1 MGQKLSLLAPSAP
14 TVAVSSYVDALHN
27 YQYVEVINNSR
38 FLKTIKAID
47 KTTGNLVII
56 KLLIKPASPNYSI
69 QLQQVIEL
77 MVKQSSLLYPF
88 KNALP
93 WHRLIETDRAGY
105 VVRQMIKTNLYDR
118 LSIRPFLEPIEK
130 LFITYQILKIINE
143 IHSLNIHHGDL
154 KLENFLITSWNWLL
168 LSDFS
173 NLLKPTYIPE
183 DNPNQYS
190 FYFDT
195 SGRRLCYIAPERF
208 YNSQDHPKHILNFND
223 DGLFTMKN
231 SVTDAMDL
239 FSTGCVIAEL
249 YNDGEPT
256 FTLSQLFKFMKNEY
270 TPDLS
275 GIYNKDIV
283 TIIGKLIKLDP
294 NERSSARE
302 ILDENKGTCFPEFF
316 YSFLY
321 DFMEMLNNQENFVL
335 NANND
340 NISISDMKISY
351 IYDNFGLISKL
362 LKFQYSMDESN
373 FSRDDILPMKLN
385 LETMPFNYRIKQSKF
400 IDDDLQ
406 EAALILLNVVT
417 SFSQTLKQV
426 NSKIKC
432 CELIVAL
439 SERIRD
445 ESKLDRAIPYLC
457 LFLDEYIEGAFHQQE
472 GPQTASKVVC
482 MALYS
487 LTTLLMSCSYINPI
501 NMLIFPEYILPKIY
515 NLLTVK
521 SDSSSQRL
529 VNCAVAVCLP
539 YLAATAKRFWIMSK
553 AFKNTNNA
561 LSTLVSP
568 EDAMQSFSNL
578 SLTKDQL
585 DLKFKEI
592 TILLLT
598 DSESP
603 VKISLLNNILP
614 LCQFF
619 GQDKTNDIIL
629 PHLISYLNDTDQELR
644 LAFLSSVLQ
653 MGPFIGVLS
662 FEQYILPLLVQTIG
676 DGEQFVVL
684 KVLEIFNMFVKE
696 RLINPRTEFNALDVY
711 KELLLNSIN
720 LLLHPNEW
728 IRQSVINLIISVSA
742 NLTDA
747 DKYCFLYPLI
757 KRFLSYDLSIIDW
770 NTLYPCLTKPLTKQI
785 YDLAITWSL
794 NSTSKS
800 LFWQQKN
807 FSMLTTK
814 QSGNNITKKMK
825 KLISF
830 NKDMGKSVYL
840 PQMMSEL
847 TFANGSNQKSNLT
860 IPLSLEDK
868 QWLLKLK
875 SIGLDDKSL
884 WKILALRDYI
894 YHVGRSPTSTL
905 NKRLKATTNEIL
917 ILPRNIFFTVVY
929 RSEPLSI
936 SNGTREERILGSNAE
951 ETVSIRTSS
960 RRGSNSLILPQLE
973 RVTASVQTVEANVMG
988 EMETH
993 NSGVNKD
1000 GWFNDSNTS
1009 HKVFSVSNS
1018 KIIVSHIKHTYTG
1031 ENPYILNFLK
1041 NPKFQPNL
1049 SDFEEFGKTII
1060 KHQYLQ
1066 QQQQQQNQ
1074 NQQQLKTID
1083 MLPPMN
1089 VLVAS
1094 FRSSD
1099 KDNRLEEINAL
1110 AVCPTSEFFVTGSS
1124 TGSLKVWDSLK
1135 MEKLV
1140 TVKNANLS
1148 IELNSSIC
1156 SITFLPNRFV
1166 VIVTTND
1173 GTIRLFRIDVIRNS
1187 KSKKI
1192 VRYLKMHLIRKYIH
1206 GNDHDGSGNCNGT
1219 KKYHRPIEQIKFLQD
1234 NYIIGVDATEQ
1245 KIIMLDIIT
1254 MTILSELQHPLIYG
1268 IINTFIVY
1276 KDYWLLVGTDKG
1288 VLTLWDLRFKIIVK
1302 SWHVK
1307 NNENNEKLGSINNLE
1322 LLSNSIKLFE
1332 TKNDG
1337 GSSGGS
1343 GSAYFALS
1351 GNDDISIWELPSL
1364 ECKAILRTS
1373 NAVMNSSSIM
1383 KYSLIEYKD
1392 DGNDD
1397 ELFIE
1402 KIIDDIELD
1411 IDHEYDRKLNLNVLT
1426 MKFFQFN
1433 TNNNNNNVDYLMCST
1448 GSNRVILFN
1457 LTSIQDSVVLKSD
1470 NTMFNTRYYN
1480 NVVIIDPVFAND
1492 QTLLNGTTKTNT
1504 YNVVKLVDHLFEPF
1518 HMIITIDRNN
1528 CVKLYKAANC

>member
-14 TVAVSSYVDALHN
+14 TVAVSSYVDALQN

-93 WHRLIETDRAGY
+93 WHKLIETDRAGY
-105 VVRQMIKTNLYDR
+105 VIRQMIKTNLYDR

-130 LFITYQILKIINE
+130 LFITFQILKIVNE

-208 YNSQDHPKHILNFND
+208 YNSQDHPQHILNFND

-270 TPDLS
+270 APDFS
-275 GIYNKDIV
+275 GIYTKDIV
-283 TIIGKLIKLDP
+283 LIIEKLIKLDP
-294 NERSSARE
+294 NERLSARE

-316 YSFLY
+316 YDFLY
-321 DFMEMLNNQENFVL
+321 DFMEMLNNQENFSL
-335 NANND
+335 NSNND
-340 NISISDMKISY
+340 NLSISDMKINY

-362 LKFQYSMDESN
+362 LKFEYSIDESN
-373 FSRDDILPMKLN
+373 LSPDDILPMKLN

-406 EAALILLNVVT
+406 EAALILLNAVT
-417 SFSQTLKQV
+417 SFSQTLRQV

-457 LFLDEYIEGAFHQQE
+457 LFLDEYIDGVFHQQE
-472 GPQTASKVVC
+472 GVNIAAKVVC
-482 MALYS
+482 VALYS
-487 LTTLLMSCSYINPI
+487 LTSLLMSCSYINPI

-515 NLLTVK
+515 NLVTVK
-521 SDSSSQRL
+521 SDSNSQRL

-553 AFKNTNNA
+553 AFKNSNNA

-598 DSESP
+598 DSETP

-711 KELLLNSIN
+711 KELLSNSIN

-728 IRQSVINLIISVSA
+728 IRQSVINLIIYISD

-747 DKYCFLYPLI
+747 DRYCFLYPLI

-800 LFWQQKN
+800 LFWQQKS
-807 FSMLTTK
+807 FSMLMTK
-814 QSGNNITKKMK
+814 QSGNTIKKK

-840 PQMMSEL
+840 PQMMPEL
-847 TFANGSNQKSNLT
+847 SFANGSNKKGNLT

-894 YHVGRSPTSTL
+894 FHVGRSPTSTI
-905 NKRLKATTNEIL
+905 NKRLKSSGNENLL

-936 SNGTREERILGSNAE
+936 SGGTREQKILGTNSE
-951 ETVSIRTSS
+951 ETVLIRTSS

-973 RVTASVQTVEANVMG
+973 RVTASVQTVEANIMG

-993 NSGVNKD
+993 NSGVTKD
-1000 GWFNDSNTS
+1000 AWFNDSNTS

-1018 KIIVSHIKHTYTG
+1018 GIIVSHIKHTYTG

-1060 KHQYLQ
+1060 RHQHKQ
-1066 QQQQQQNQ
+1066 QQQRNE
-1074 NQQQLKTID
+1074 NID
-1083 MLPPMN
+1083 MLAPMN

-1099 KDNRLEEINAL
+1099 KENRLEEITTL

-1148 IELNSSIC
+1148 VELNSSIC

-1166 VIVTTND
+1166 VIVTTDD
-1173 GTIRLFRIDVIRNS
+1173 GTIRLFRIDVIRNN

-1192 VRYLKMHLIRKYIH
+1192 VRYLKMHLIRQYIH
-1206 GNDHDGSGNCNGT
+1206 EESNDNNNKTH
-1219 KKYHRPIEQIKFLQD
+1219 HHHHPIEQIKFLQD
-1234 NYIIGVDATEQ
+1234 NHIIGIDAIEQ

-1302 SWHVK
+1302 SWHVQ
-1307 NNENNEKLGSINNLE
+1307 NNENNGKLDSINNLE
-1322 LLSNSIKLFE
+1322 LLSSLNSIKLFE
-1332 TKNDG
+1332 TKKNDG
-1337 GSSGGS
+1337 GGSNSS
-1343 GSAYFALS
+1343 SAYFALS

-1373 NAVMNSSSIM
+1373 NSAMMNSSTSNIM

-1392 DGNDD
+1392 HDGGDD
-1397 ELFIE
+1397 NGFFIE
-1402 KIIDDIELD
+1402 KIIDDIQLD
-1411 IDHEYDRKLNLNVLT
+1411 IDHEYDRKLDLNVLT

-1433 TNNNNNNVDYLMCST
+1433 TNNDYLMCST

-1457 LTSIQDSVVLKSD
+1457 LSSIKDSVILKSEKA
-1470 NTMFNTRYYN
+1470 TFNTRYYN
-1480 NVVIIDPVFAND
+1480 NVVIIDPVFTND
-1492 QTLLNGTTKTNT
+1492 QTSSNGNTTTNTT
-1504 YNVVKLVDHLFEPF
+1504 YNVVKLIDHVFEPF

-1528 CVKLYKAANC
+1528 CVKLYKSAND